1 MYYIGIDASKF
12 KHDCCIIHDNNI
24 IPIKKF
30 EFSCTHEGF
39 DYFLNEL
46 NSLDPNEKYKIGLE
60 ATGHYHETLIKL
72 LLDNE
77 YHFAE
82 FNPLIIKRLADGL
95 SLRKTKTDPVDASF
109 ITRILKF
116 VDYKTYHVNY
126 STKALR
132 NLTRM
137 RSRLVKNRS
146 NFLVQITNILDLIMP
161 EYKGFFSSTGDF
173 TVTSLFIL
181 HKYPSVEKMK
191 TIDLECFEE
200 IRKLSRNSFNL
211 SKYYKFMNLVE
222 NTIGFSMP
230 TSEFQLQMYLNLL
243 DEYNKQI
250 KLLESEIINKV
261 KEINPF
267 FLSITGV
274 GPLSAAVILA
284 EYGNINWFNN
294 PGQLL
299 SFAGVEPS
307 IIDSGTQ
314 SHTGHM
320 VKHGSGYLRE
330 TLMNLIGPLIMQ
342 NPVLSAYYYK
352 KRSEGKSHRTASTH
366 VVRKLLRYI
375 FFLETHQMYYDP
387 TKAK

>member
-1 MYYIGIDASKF
+1 
-12 KHDCCIIHDNNI
+12 
-24 IPIKKF
+24 
-30 EFSCTHEGF
+30 
-39 DYFLNEL
+39 
-46 NSLDPNEKYKIGLE
+46 
-60 ATGHYHETLIKL
+60 
-72 LLDNE
+72 
-77 YHFAE
+77 
-82 FNPLIIKRLADGL
+82 
-95 SLRKTKTDPVDASF
+95 
-109 ITRILKF
+109 
-116 VDYKTYHVNY
+116 
-126 STKALR
+126 
-132 NLTRM
+132 M
-137 RSRLVKNRS
+137 RSRLVKTRS
-146 NFLVQITNILDLIMP
+146 NFLVQITNILDVIMP
-161 EYKGFFSSTGDF
+161 EFKVFFSSTGDF
-173 TVTSLFIL
+173 TATSLFIL

-191 TIDLECFEE
+191 TIDLKCFEE
-200 IRKLSRNSFNL
+200 IRKISRNSFNL

-230 TSEFQLQMYLNLL
+230 TSEFQLQMYLNLV
-243 DEYNKQI
+243 DEYNRQI
-250 KLLESEIINKV
+250 KLLENKIIDTI

-267 FLSITGV
+267 FLSIAGI

-307 IIDSGTQ
+307 IDNSGTQ

-330 TLMNLIGPLIMQ
+330 TLMNLIAPLILQ
-342 NPVLSAYYYK
+342 NSVISAYYYK
-352 KRSEGKSHRTASTH
+352 KRNEGKSHRTASTH